1 MSRVVVAGPDA
12 DGLGEALEARGAEVV
27 HAEGTATR
35 DDLEAAGIADADVF
49 VLTDAGLATAIPL
62 AQEANPDLR
71 VVAYAHDSLPDF
83 VGDVVAMDP
92 ELLGPEAVAEE
103 LA

>member
-1 MSRVVVAGPDA
+1 
-12 DGLGEALEARGAEVV
+12 
-27 HAEGTATR
+27 
-35 DDLEAAGIADADVF
+35 
-49 VLTDAGLATAIPL
+49 
-62 AQEANPDLR
+62 
-71 VVAYAHDSLPDF
+71 VAYAHDSLPDF